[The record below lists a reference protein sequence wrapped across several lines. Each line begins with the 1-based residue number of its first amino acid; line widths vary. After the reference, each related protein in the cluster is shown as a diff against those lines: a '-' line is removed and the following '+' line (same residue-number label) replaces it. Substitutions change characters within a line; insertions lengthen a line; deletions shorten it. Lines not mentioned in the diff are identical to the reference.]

1 MSTWNIVFAGQGG
14 QGMRFLSTLLGRACA
29 ARGKQAASASSYGPE
44 VRGTFT
50 RAEVII
56 SDEPIVYPRVLAPDL
71 LAALSQ
77 EGYDRVRGQVPAE
90 GIILYDPGTVRPA
103 ADVPARQFP
112 VPAFQSAQEL
122 ETPHIAN
129 MVMLGAVAAL
139 TEVIDLAGL
148 QEALPERG
156 RERNAA
162 ALARGFALGEKL
174 RAQMEKEGGLTRRRD
189 VV

>member
-56 SDEPIVYPRVLAPDL
+56 SDEPIVYPL

-122 ETPHIAN
+122 GTPHIAN

-139 TEVIDLAGL
+139 TGVIDLAGL

-162 ALARGFALGEKL
+162 ALARGFALGEEL
-174 RAQMEKEGGLTRRRD
+174 RAQMEKEAG
-189 VV
+189 